1 MQVTGRKDGKGPS
14 EKRGIRGKAVLTD
27 TVDEGKRIFLQS
39 SISVLGLGR
48 KAEESLRREGIET
61 VGDLAQKTEE
71 EIKDIKEVRQK
82 GMFTIKWAFAE
93 RGVSF
98 SQSADDE
105 QETLCISQVMDPRLG
120 ADIRELE
127 LPQWTEKALQAAGI
141 RQVGQ
146 LCGMTVQELSQVNEL
161 GRKRI
166 KEIRAAI
173 LRFDLTL
180 AGEGNDGQEHFMSL
194 GAFDKETPPPSDM
207 TAQKMEEE
215 LPGQDRYGRMDDGE
229 LLGIARVLMLDE
241 GMDTKEAL
249 GKEAPLLFMEL
260 ERRLGRLGLVEFE
273 ESVRRDMENDA
284 APQETE
290 EQLSSLAKEARE
302 EIELL
307 LKTVKPENLQATLKL
322 LGKL

>member
-1 MQVTGRKDGKGPS
+1 MQVTGRKNGKGPS

-39 SISVLGLGR
+39 SISVLGLGK
-48 KAEESLRREGIET
+48 KAEQSLRREGIET
-61 VGDLAQKTEE
+61 VSDLAQRTEE
-71 EIKDIKEVRQK
+71 EIGDIKEVRQK

-98 SQSADDE
+98 SSSAEGE
-105 QETLCISQVMDPRLG
+105 QETLCLSQVIDPRLG
-120 ADIRELE
+120 ADIRELK
-127 LPQWTEKALQAAGI
+127 LPKWTEKALQAAGI
-141 RQVGQ
+141 RQVGE
-146 LCGMTVQELSQVNEL
+146 LSGMTVEELQQINEL

-166 KEIRAAI
+166 REIREA
-173 LRFDLTL
+173 LQKFDLTL
-180 AGEGNDGQEHFMSL
+180 AGEGMDSQKHFMSL
-194 GAFDKETPPPSDM
+194 GDFDKETSSPSEM
-207 TAQKMEEE
+207 TVQKTEEE
-215 LPGQDRYGRMDDGE
+215 MLGLERYSRMDDEE
-229 LLGIARVLMLDE
+229 LLGIARILMLDE

-249 GKEAPLLFMEL
+249 GKKAPVLFGEL
-260 ERRLGRLGLVEFE
+260 ERRLGRLGLIEFE
-273 ESVRRDMENDA
+273 GSVRRDMTDDA

-307 LKTVKPENLQATLKL
+307 LKTVKPESLQATLKL